1 MLVSDPKYQSH
12 PVFGE
17 LDSHIVFYERLAHSV
32 FQWASS
38 GTTAFGNID
47 SYIYS
52 SIQGTLSSIQMIL
65 RAGRINDAYSL
76 LRKYHDSVVINI
88 YSILYLDENFSIDN
102 FVVEKIDGWLKGTAR
117 LPEYRVMSQ
126 HIRSSPRVASI
137 TAALYS
143 DDRYKRL
150 RDRCNDHTHYN
161 FYRNVLLNDKEIH
174 QPQRSNS
181 LDEFSADLRDLV
193 VLHLAYLFS
202 ARQQYMMGSD
212 YVDCLECGY
221 TPESGAQYLVAPY
234 VQEAFDGI
242 LAKHRADVVAII
254 RSETNMHLA

>member
-1 MLVSDPKYQSH
+1 MLVSDPKYQNH

-17 LDSHIVFYERLAHSV
+17 LERYIVFYERLAHSV
-32 FQWASS
+32 FQWSSS

-47 SYIYS
+47 SYLYS

-65 RAGRINDAYSL
+65 RAGSINDAYSL

-88 YSILYLDENFSIDN
+88 YSILYLDEHFSIEN
-102 FVVEKIDGWLKGTAR
+102 FVVEQIDRWLKGTSQ

-126 HIRSSPRVASI
+126 YIRSSPRVASI

-143 DDRYKRL
+143 DDRYKCL

-161 FYRNVLLNDKEIH
+161 FYRTVLLNAKDIH
-174 QPQRSNS
+174 LPQRSNS
-181 LDEFSADLRDLV
+181 LDAFSADLRDLV

-202 ARQQYMMGSD
+202 AKQHYMMESD

-221 TPESGAQYLVAPY
+221 SPESGSQYWVARY
-234 VQEAFDGI
+234 VQEAFDEI
-242 LAKHRADVVAII
+242 LAKHRPDVVVII
-254 RSETNMHLA
+254 RSETSMHLD